1 MSNTTIENVT
11 STADRLKLG
20 LAVVVI
26 IAGIVGFSVL
36 ESKLPLAARIAIF
49 IGSLVLAAVIAW
61 FSEPGRRTIAFAHES
76 YNEVRRVVWPT
87 RKETMQMTG
96 IVFAFVA
103 VMGLFLWVLDKMIEW
118 LLFGVLLGWN
128 NKDDP

>member
-11 STADRLKLG
+11 STVDRLKLA
-20 LAVVVI
+20 LAVLVI

-36 ESKLPLAARIAIF
+36 ESKIPMVGRIAVF
-49 IGSLVLAAVIAW
+49 IGSLILAAVIAW
-61 FSEPGRRTIAFAHES
+61 FSEPGRRTIAFAQDS

-103 VMGLFLWVLDKMIEW
+103 VMGLFLWLLDKLIAW
-118 LLFGVLLGWN
+118 LLFGVLLGW
-128 NKDDP
+128 K

>member
-11 STADRLKLG
+11 NTTDRIKLG
-20 LAVVVI
+20 LCVVVI
-26 IAGIVGFSVL
+26 LAGIVGYSAL
-36 ESKLPLAARIAIF
+36 ESRLPGFARVAIF
-49 IGSLVLAAVIAW
+49 VGSLVLAALIAYT
-61 FSEPGRRTIAFAHES
+61 SEPGRRTVAFAHES

-103 VMGLFLWVLDKMIEW
+103 IMGLFLWILDKVVEW
-118 LLFGVLLGWN
+118 ALFSVLLGW
-128 NKDDP
+128 K

>member
-1 MSNTTIENVT
+1 MSNTAIENVT

-20 LAVVVI
+20 LSVLVVLAGI
-26 IAGIVGFSVL
+26 IAFSAL
-36 ESKLPLAARIAIF
+36 ESRIPAVARVAIF
-49 IGSLVLAAVIAW
+49 IASLIVAAVIVW
-61 FSEPGRRTIAFAHES
+61 FTEPGRRTVAFAHES

-103 VMGLFLWVLDKMIEW
+103 IMGLFLWLLDKFVEW
-118 LLFGVLLGWN
+118 ALFSVLLGW
-128 NKDDP
+128 K

>member
-49 IGSLVLAAVIAW
+49 VGSLVLAAVIAW
-61 FSEPGRRTIAFAHES
+61 FSEPGRRTIAFAQES

-103 VMGLFLWVLDKMIEW
+103 VMGLFLWVLDKVVEW
-118 LLFGVLLGWN
+118 LLFGVLLGW
-128 NKDDP
+128 K

>member
-11 STADRLKLG
+11 STADRLKLA
-20 LAVVVI
+20 LAVLVI
-26 IAGIVGFSVL
+26 IAGIVGFSML
-36 ESKLPLAARIAIF
+36 ESKIPLVGRIAVF

-61 FSEPGRRTIAFAHES
+61 FSEPGRRTIAFAQDS

-103 VMGLFLWVLDKMIEW
+103 VMGLFLWVLDKLIAW
-118 LLFGVLLGWN
+118 LLFGVLLGW
-128 NKDDP
+128 K

>member
-49 IGSLVLAAVIAW
+49 IGSLVVAAVIAW

-76 YNEVRRVVWPT
+76 
-87 RKETMQMTG
+87 
-96 IVFAFVA
+96 
-103 VMGLFLWVLDKMIEW
+103 
-118 LLFGVLLGWN
+118 
-128 NKDDP
+128 

>member
-11 STADRLKLG
+11 STTDRLKLA

-36 ESKLPLAARIAIF
+36 ESKIPLVGRIAVF
-49 IGSLVLAAVIAW
+49 IGSLILAAVIAW
-61 FSEPGRRTIAFAHES
+61 FSEPGRRTIAFAQDS
-76 YNEVRRVVWPT
+76 YNEVKRVVWPT

-103 VMGLFLWVLDKMIEW
+103 VMGLFLWVLDKLVAW
-118 LLFGVLLGWN
+118 LLFGVLLGW
-128 NKDDP
+128 K

>member
-1 MSNTTIENVT
+1 MSNTAIENVT

-20 LAVVVI
+20 LSVLVVLAGI
-26 IAGIVGFSVL
+26 IAFSAL
-36 ESKLPLAARIAIF
+36 ESRIPAVARVAIF
-49 IGSLVLAAVIAW
+49 IASLIVAALSVW
-61 FSEPGRRTIAFAHES
+61 FTEPGRRTVAFAHES

-103 VMGLFLWVLDKMIEW
+103 IMGLFLWILDKFVEW
-118 LLFGVLLGWN
+118 ALFSVLLGW
-128 NKDDP
+128 K

>member
-11 STADRLKLG
+11 STADRLKLA
-20 LAVVVI
+20 LAVLVI

-36 ESKLPLAARIAIF
+36 ESKIPIVGRIAVF
-49 IGSLVLAAVIAW
+49 IGSLILAAVIAW
-61 FSEPGRRTIAFAHES
+61 FSEPGRRTIAFAQDS
-76 YNEVRRVVWPT
+76 YNEVLRVVWPT

-103 VMGLFLWVLDKMIEW
+103 VMGLFLWLLDKLIAW
-118 LLFGVLLGWN
+118 LLFGVLLGW
-128 NKDDP
+128 K

>member
-1 MSNTTIENVT
+1 MSNTAIENVT

-20 LAVVVI
+20 LSVLVVLAGI
-26 IAGIVGFSVL
+26 IAYSAL
-36 ESKLPLAARIAIF
+36 ESRIPAVARVAIF
-49 IGSLVLAAVIAW
+49 IASLIVAAVIVW
-61 FSEPGRRTIAFAHES
+61 FTEPGRRTVAFAQES

-103 VMGLFLWVLDKMIEW
+103 IMGLFLWLLDKFVEW
-118 LLFGVLLGWN
+118 ALFSVLLGW
-128 NKDDP
+128 K

>member
-49 IGSLVLAAVIAW
+49 VGSLGLAAVIAW
-61 FSEPGRRTIAFAHES
+61 FSEPGRRTIAFAQES

-103 VMGLFLWVLDKMIEW
+103 VMGLFLWVLDKVVEW
-118 LLFGVLLGWN
+118 LLFGVLLGW
-128 NKDDP
+128 K

>member
-11 STADRLKLG
+11 STADRLKLA
-20 LAVVVI
+20 LAVLVI
-26 IAGIVGFSVL
+26 IAGIVGFSML
-36 ESKLPLAARIAIF
+36 ESKIPLVGRIAVFIGCLILAAI
-49 IGSLVLAAVIAW
+49 IAW
-61 FSEPGRRTIAFAHES
+61 FSEPGRRTIAFAQDS

-103 VMGLFLWVLDKMIEW
+103 VMGLFLWVLDKLIAW
-118 LLFGVLLGWN
+118 LLFGVLLGW
-128 NKDDP
+128 K

>member
-1 MSNTTIENVT
+1 
-11 STADRLKLG
+11 

-36 ESKLPLAARIAIF
+36 ESKIPMVGRIAVF
-49 IGSLVLAAVIAW
+49 IGSLILAAVIAW
-61 FSEPGRRTIAFAHES
+61 FSEPGRRTIAFAQDS

-103 VMGLFLWVLDKMIEW
+103 VMGLFLWLLDKLIAW
-118 LLFGVLLGWN
+118 LLFGVLLGW
-128 NKDDP
+128 K